1 MNRLQRI
8 LERVK
13 TDLDSLGVA
22 WCLAGGLAVSVWGEP
37 RLTRDIDVVVAVSSD
52 RETEELIRGLQSI
65 GYRAEEIVEQEAAGR
80 LATARFS
87 IDEVRNGI
95 VLDLLFVSSGIETEV
110 AAEALSVEV
119 FEEVVVPV
127 ATRASLI
134 VMKLL
139 ARDDRSRPMDAD
151 DLRSLISQASDTD
164 LDDARRLAALV
175 TERGYDRGRPLLQ
188 LLEDALSTR

>member
-13 TDLDSLGVA
+13 TDLDSLGA
-22 WCLAGGLAVSVWGEP
+22 TWCLAGGLAVSVWGEP

-52 RETEELIRGLQSI
+52 RQAEELIQRLQNI
-65 GYRAEEIVEQEAAGR
+65 GYRAEELVEQESVGR
-80 LATARFS
+80 LATVRFS

-95 VLDLLFVSSGIETEV
+95 VLDLLFASSGIETE
-110 AAEALSVEV
+110 AAASALSVEV
-119 FEEVVVPV
+119 FEHVTVPV
-127 ATRASLI
+127 ASRASLI

-151 DLRSLISQASDTD
+151 DLRSLISQASDPE
-164 LDDARRLAALV
+164 LGDARRLAALV
-175 TERGYDRGRPLLQ
+175 TERGYNRGRPLLK
-188 LLEDALSTR
+188 LLEDALPTR

>member
-13 TDLDSLGVA
+13 TDLDSLGVT

-37 RLTRDIDVVVAVSSD
+37 RLTRDIDVIVAVSSD
-52 RETEELIRGLQSI
+52 RQTEKLIRGLQSI

-87 IDEVRNGI
+87 LDEVRNGI
-95 VLDLLFVSSGIETEV
+95 VLDLLFASSGIEIEA

-119 FEEVVVPV
+119 FEHLVVPV

-151 DLRSLISQASDTD
+151 DLRSLISQASNTE

-175 TERGYDRGRPLLQ
+175 TERGYDRGRPLLK
-188 LLEDALSTR
+188 LLEDALRTR